1 MKHASFLLTIL
12 LVAVSHAVIRA
23 DVTITMTN
31 SMEGPIAGLAGANM
45 PSMTMRIQ
53 GLKARTDMNIVDRSF
68 ATISDVAARQ
78 ALMLDQTEKTV
89 QRVQFNLSGQPN
101 AATGG
106 GLNFTMPKMDVAFE
120 RTGRT
125 EQMAGQS
132 CEEFHI
138 VMTMDMSQAALAT
151 PGAPDAMKD
160 LRMVMKGSTWISTSS
175 AAASEFINFQRAARE
190 AGLSM
195 PTNLFGG
202 PGAPDPTS
210 QSAAA
215 AEGLP
220 CLSEIE
226 VSYEGTGPMIEMMKK
241 MGPMK
246 VTSRLT
252 EVSLAPVDPEVFAVP
267 DGYKESPLDNPFIPR
282 R

>member
-1 MKHASFLLTIL
+1 MNSRWGAACLFI
-12 LVAVSHAVIRA
+12 AVSHAVVHA

-31 SMEGPIAGLAGANM
+31 SMEGPLAGLAGANM

-53 GLKARTDMNIVDRSF
+53 GLKARTDMDIVDRSF

-78 ALMLDQTEKTV
+78 ALMLDQTQKTV
-89 QRVQFNLSGQPN
+89 QRVPFNLSGQPD

-106 GLNFTMPKMDVAFE
+106 GLNFTMPKTDVALE

-125 EQMAGQS
+125 EQIAGQS

-138 VMTMDMSQAALAT
+138 VTTMDMSQAALAT
-151 PGAPDAMKD
+151 PGAPAAMKD

-210 QSAAA
+210 QSAAM
-215 AEGLP
+215 EGLP
-220 CLSEIE
+220 CLSEID

-252 EVSLAPVDPEVFAVP
+252 EVSLAPVDPGVFAVP
-267 DGYKESPLDNPFIPR
+267 DGYKESALENPFIPR